1 MARSTGTYTAPENS
15 VNPAVAQ
22 TTIDPGDFNDLVT
35 DLETALTESV
45 YTAGLGST
53 DDVLLRTDGTD
64 TKKAQGSGVTC
75 DDSVN
80 VGGVLSLALTPVT
93 VANLP
98 GTPVTGMLA
107 IVSDANATT
116 ARSTVA
122 GGGANQVLVMR
133 TAANWIIVA

>member
-1 MARSTGTYTAPENS
+1 MPRTTGTYAAPSNS
-15 VNPAVAQ
+15 VAPAVSGE
-22 TTIDPGDFNDLVT
+22 TIDPGDFNDLIGDVE
-35 DLETALTESV
+35 DALTESV
-45 YTAGLGST
+45 YTAGLGAT

-75 DDSVN
+75 DDTAN
-80 VGGVLSLALTPVT
+80 VGSVLSLQLTPVT

-98 GTPVTGMLA
+98 TPVTGMLA